1 LNLDQVGSIISKG
14 IYSNLAENLES
25 VFLDKQR
32 MKGYA
37 YFKNTLQFESI
48 IVQDR
53 NTGIVNAF
61 QFPHKNA
68 SIIFSPDYHY
78 AIAWT

>member
-1 LNLDQVGSIISKG
+1 
-14 IYSNLAENLES
+14 
-25 VFLDKQR
+25 

-37 YFKNTLQFESI
+37 YFKNTLQSDSI
-48 IVQDR
+48 IVQDK
-53 NTGIVNAF
+53 NTGIVTSFALL
-61 QFPHKNA
+61 HKNA